1 MRYFLFL
8 PLFRLGAMF
17 PTETPAVKAARR
29 D

>member
-1 MRYFLFL
+1 MRYFLML

-17 PTETPAVKAARR
+17 PAQTRDVKAARR